1 MIKKNEKQTALRLL
15 GKYADEYH
23 VLQRKAQELIQENN
37 DLKSNLKI
45 NKEIID
51 SFFQNINLD
60 IKMKNIFQG
69 LKKENHSLSSSL
81 KECTKTISELHQQID
96 NLNQLISKNSIIY
109 SQETD
114 KIKSEVFVLKNV
126 IIQKDNQIKSLKLK
140 LSHHSYDTIG
150 QHNVIR
156 NNGAKE
162 IYVTNPTPLMNK
174 FNDEVSILKE
184 INKKLSNHI
193 RALKVSVHKYETL
206 IQKYETDAS
215 KYKEEINTLKQNNN
229 NNKIISKLG
238 YQNFMNAHKI
248 MNSNATYLNN
258 GQINRTNSSIK
269 QDRCKT
275 EVFLNTTN
283 SNSNILKRSMIS
295 NLEEANKSK
304 QKMNKMNL
312 TEEWIDTLKYCNLT
326 QEEYLM
332 YCSSKKTSK
341 LTDAIE
347 FLYKIIVE
355 KNIQITLL
363 TNDNDYI
370 NSENIKLNKMNMEL
384 TEELAMIK
392 SNKTLLNINSTLMKK
407 NDTKESSVFVNTDV
421 NEVFQ
426 TYPSVNGEDFSVTSS
441 EFREGMIVDRFDIE
455 SQMSKVKNTK

>member
-23 VLQRKAQELIQENN
+23 VLQRKSQELIQENN

-60 IKMKNIFQG
+60 TKMKNIYQG
-69 LKKENHSLSSSL
+69 LKKENHSLSSNL

-96 NLNQLISKNSIIY
+96 NLNQLLSKNSIIY

-114 KIKSEVFVLKNV
+114 KIKSEVFVLKNI
-126 IIQKDNQIKSLKLK
+126 IIQKDNQIKLLKLK
-140 LSHHSYDTIG
+140 LSHHSTDNIG
-150 QHNVIR
+150 QRTIIKSNV
-156 NNGAKE
+156 KE
-162 IYVTNPTPLMNK
+162 VYVTNPTPLMNR

-184 INKKLSNHI
+184 LNKKLSNHI
-193 RALKVSVHKYETL
+193 RALKVSVQKYETL
-206 IQKYETDAS
+206 IQKYESDVS

-238 YQNFMNAHKI
+238 YQNFMNAHKSI
-248 MNSNATYLNN
+248 NSNAFYLKN
-258 GQINRTNSSIK
+258 GQINNTNSSIK
-269 QDRCKT
+269 QERCKT
-275 EVFLNTTN
+275 EMFLNTTN

-304 QKMNKMNL
+304 KKMNKMNL
-312 TEEWIDTLKYCNLT
+312 TEEWVDTLKYCNLT
-326 QEEYLM
+326 QDEYLM

-355 KNIQITLL
+355 KNIQISLL

-392 SNKTLLNINSTLMKK
+392 SNKTLSNINSTLMKK
-407 NDTKESSVFVNTDV
+407 NDTKESSVFVNTDI

-426 TYPSVNGEDFSVTSS
+426 TYPSVNAEDFSVTSS

-455 SQMSKVKNTK
+455 SQMSKVKNTQ

>member
-23 VLQRKAQELIQENN
+23 VLQRKTQELIQENN

-96 NLNQLISKNSIIY
+96 NLNQLLSKNSIIY

-140 LSHHSYDTIG
+140 LSHHSSDTIG

-156 NNGAKE
+156 SVGSKE
-162 IYVTNPTPLMNK
+162 IYVTNPTQLMNK

-184 INKKLSNHI
+184 LNKKLSNHI
-193 RALKVSVHKYETL
+193 RALKVSVQKYETL

-215 KYKEEINTLKQNNN
+215 RYKEEINTLKQNNN
-229 NNKIISKLG
+229 NKFK
-238 YQNFMNAHKI
+238 
-248 MNSNATYLNN
+248 
-258 GQINRTNSSIK
+258 R
-269 QDRCKT
+269 
-275 EVFLNTTN
+275 
-283 SNSNILKRSMIS
+283 ILFK
-295 NLEEANKSK
+295 
-304 QKMNKMNL
+304 
-312 TEEWIDTLKYCNLT
+312 
-326 QEEYLM
+326 
-332 YCSSKKTSK
+332 
-341 LTDAIE
+341 
-347 FLYKIIVE
+347 
-355 KNIQITLL
+355 
-363 TNDNDYI
+363 
-370 NSENIKLNKMNMEL
+370 
-384 TEELAMIK
+384 
-392 SNKTLLNINSTLMKK
+392 
-407 NDTKESSVFVNTDV
+407 
-421 NEVFQ
+421 
-426 TYPSVNGEDFSVTSS
+426 
-441 EFREGMIVDRFDIE
+441 
-455 SQMSKVKNTK
+455 